1 MKGSRHN
8 RKVWIIIVIILV
20 FAVGI
25 GAGIVTGTMMV
36 KKETKNTDKTTSVNE
51 SKNAGNKKDEI
62 NSGTGDST
70 ENDKPDS
77 GETTGGDDKKNNS
90 QDDAQ
95 NPSQDDSVTDNSGST
110 YDASIPGDD
119 TGIHRYEYI
128 LSDGT
133 WQEAFQDCIDRGGY
147 LVRINS
153 SSEYEYIRKEIS
165 RQKMTNIFFHI
176 GGRRDSGSSDY
187 YWVNEDN
194 KLFGEKLNSDDSW
207 CSDEWKKG
215 EPSYKD
221 GSLEELYMDLFFFDG
236 EKRFVWNDIPDNML
250 AAEPAYSGKLG
261 YICEYEN

>member
-1 MKGSRHN
+1 MKGSRRR
-8 RKVWIIIVIILV
+8 RKVWIVIVIILV

-25 GAGIVTGTMMV
+25 GAGIATGVMIV
-36 KKETKNTDKTTSVNE
+36 KRGVKNADKTTSVNE
-51 SKNAGNKKDEI
+51 SQNAGNKKDDI
-62 NSGTGDST
+62 NSGVSDST
-70 ENDKPDS
+70 KDDKPD
-77 GETTGGDDKKNNS
+77 GEEVNEGDDKNS

-95 NPSQDDSVTDNSGST
+95 NPSQDGSAANSSEST

-147 LVRINS
+147 LVRISS

-165 RQKMTNIFFHI
+165 KQKMTNIFFRI
-176 GGRRDSGSSDY
+176 GGRRDSNSSDY

-194 KLFGEKLNSDDSW
+194 KLFGEKLNSSDSW
-207 CSDEWKKG
+207 CLDEWKKG

-221 GSLEELYMDLFFFDG
+221 GSLEELYMDVFFFDG